1 MSLND
6 HAGARATERGIR
18 DRIVELV
25 RVRSGDLVPNP
36 ANWRRHPDH
45 QRAALRALLGQIGYA
60 DALLAR
66 RDGERLVLIDGHLR
80 RGLDPEQVVPVLV
93 LDLDEREADLLLATL
108 DPLASLAT
116 PEPEALACLLER
128 VQTSSAAVADLLA
141 SLARG
146 AGLPLI
152 GLHKDPDHVPEAP
165 ESRTRPGDLW
175 VLGKHRLLCS
185 DATVPESLARLMG
198 RERAD
203 VLWTDP
209 PYGVDYVGKTARAL
223 TIAGDRKE
231 SLREL
236 LEGAF
241 GAAGEVLAPGA
252 AIYVCH
258 PAGPLQLEFLS
269 AFVGQGWQLR
279 QTLVWVKDQMV
290 LGHADYHYRHEPI
303 AFGYAPGPGRRG
315 RGGRGWYGANDQ
327 DTVLEVPRP
336 SASREHPT
344 MKPVELIRRCLANS
358 SPPDGV
364 VLDPFSG
371 SGSTLVACELLGL
384 KGRGVELDPR
394 YCDVIIRRYEELT
407 GQEARLAE
415 RDGPLRARM
424 KRPGDS

>member
-1 MSLND
+1 MSSS
-6 HAGARATERGIR
+6 ASATSPTRHPVR
-18 DRIVELV
+18 DRVVGLV
-25 RVRSGDLVPNP
+25 RVRAGDLVPNP

-93 LDLDEREADLLLATL
+93 LDLDEQESELLLATL

-116 PEPEALACLLER
+116 PEPEALASLLER

-146 AGLPLI
+146 AGLPML
-152 GLHKDPDHVPEAP
+152 GLRQDPDHVPEAP
-165 ESRTRPGDLW
+165 EPRTRPGDLW
-175 VLGKHRLLCS
+175 VLGRHRLLCS
-185 DATVPESLARLMG
+185 DATVPENLARLMG

-223 TIAGDRKE
+223 TIAGDRRE

-241 GAAGEVLAPGA
+241 AAAADVLAPGA

-258 PAGPLQLEFLS
+258 PAGPLQLEFLR

-303 AFGYAPGPGRRG
+303 AFGYAQGPGRRG
-315 RGGRGWYGANDQ
+315 RGGRRWYGGNDQ
-327 DTVLEVPRP
+327 DSVLEVPRP
-336 SASREHPT
+336 AASREHPT

-358 SPPDGV
+358 SPPRGI

-384 KGRGVELDPR
+384 DGRGVELDPR
-394 YCDVIIRRYEELT
+394 YCDVIIRRYDELT

-415 RDGPLRARM
+415 RDGP
-424 KRPGDS
+424 